1 MDAVTAIQLS
11 KATLRNI
18 KENLFWAL
26 FYNSLGIP
34 LACGVFFFLLG
45 WKLNP
50 MFAAAAMSLSSV
62 FVVSNALRLKFFRP
76 KFSAPAA
83 GAVNEKASK
92 GIHVENLILRNRRNY
107 KINWKQRRICYDRKI
122 MKIEGMA
129 CGHCSARVEK
139 ALNAIERHIRNG
151 RPGSQNRLH
160 HPYKA
165 G

>member
-1 MDAVTAIQLS
+1 MKSDLMDAVTAIQLS

-18 KENLFWAL
+18 KENLFWLCFTTAWE
-26 FYNSLGIP
+26 FPY
-34 LACGVFFFLLG
+34 CGVFFFLLG

-92 GIHVENLILRNRRNY
+92 GIHVENLILPKPEELQNQLEN
-107 KINWKQRRICYDRKI
+107 KGEFAMTEKI
-122 MKIEGMA
+122 MKIEA
-129 CGHCSARVEK
+129 WRAATVP
-139 ALNAIERHIRNG
+139 
-151 RPGSQNRLH
+151 PG
-160 HPYKA
+160 
-165 G
+165 